1 MKKIVTALGNQI
13 LNNELKKF
21 QKYDVLH
28 DDIIYQEAVLDIL
41 DIYNPDI
48 LVLSGLLQGQSDLIE
63 FIDLVRKK
71 NKATRIILITDK
83 IIDENKNILI
93 SKGVFDIFCDSEI
106 DISDVLDAIDREEP
120 ITRKVEIIKE
130 VVREKYNAGSRS
142 KEVLI
147 SKTQKQEI
155 IAFTGTSGSG
165 KSTVLK
171 NFSKIL
177 SNKTT
182 SKILVIDLDT
192 LNGNLDE
199 LYSINKV
206 PQNIDIL
213 LDEEKKCSLNYIVD
227 LISKNRFDSNV
238 FDELVIKSGNIDI
251 ITGNISLHF
260 CQNVLKEEYYE
271 KILEY
276 AKEKYDF
283 ILIDTSS
290 NIFLDSTKWAV
301 QKANK
306 LFFITENNYL
316 CMKKANQLLNI
327 FLNVWGVWKSKIK
340 IIINKSGSNGLEIE
354 LIQNVLGEISVIGN
368 IKNEKEKVEEQY
380 ESILETLNFIPRKS
394 LIDRTIELKK
404 QAFELICN
412 KFNINNAKSE
422 SKEVTEC

>member
-1 MKKIVTALGNQI
+1 
-13 LNNELKKF
+13 
-21 QKYDVLH
+21 
-28 DDIIYQEAVLDIL
+28 
-41 DIYNPDI
+41 
-48 LVLSGLLQGQSDLIE
+48 
-63 FIDLVRKK
+63 
-71 NKATRIILITDK
+71 
-83 IIDENKNILI
+83 
-93 SKGVFDIFCDSEI
+93 
-106 DISDVLDAIDREEP
+106 
-120 ITRKVEIIKE
+120 
-130 VVREKYNAGSRS
+130 
-142 KEVLI
+142 
-147 SKTQKQEI
+147 
-155 IAFTGTSGSG
+155 
-165 KSTVLK
+165 
-171 NFSKIL
+171 
-177 SNKTT
+177 
-182 SKILVIDLDT
+182 
-192 LNGNLDE
+192 
-199 LYSINKV
+199 
-206 PQNIDIL
+206 
-213 LDEEKKCSLNYIVD
+213 
-227 LISKNRFDSNV
+227 V

-422 SKEVTEC
+422 NKEVTEC